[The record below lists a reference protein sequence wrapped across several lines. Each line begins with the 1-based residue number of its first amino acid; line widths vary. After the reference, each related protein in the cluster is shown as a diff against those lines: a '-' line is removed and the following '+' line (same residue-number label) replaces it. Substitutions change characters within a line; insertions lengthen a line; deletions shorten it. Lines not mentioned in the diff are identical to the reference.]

1 MDKEDMV
8 LYIHTNGILA
18 IKEWNNAI
26 YNSVDATREDHTEVS
41 QKEKYKHH
49 MILYVESKIWRKWT
63 DLWNKNTIMDI
74 RVQIGSCQREGGLKK
89 RWSGSLGL
97 ADVSF
102 YI

>member
-18 IKEWNNAI
+18 IKEWNNAV

-74 RVQIGSCQREGGLKK
+74 ENRLVVAKGKGGW
-89 RWSGSLGL
+89 RRDEVGVWG
-97 ADVSF
+97 
-102 YI
+102 